1 MSTGRNL
8 AMVGGALAF
17 IAGVVS
23 LATQKPLAYHLFNAI
38 GVGFPEIKGVVIAIL
53 GIIGMAGGLGAI
65 YFASKGDAQKTMI
78 AGVAGLLAPCGL
90 AILSIIGG
98 YLMQKEAGGK

>member
-1 MSTGRNL
+1 MSLGKNL

-17 IAGVVS
+17 VAGVVS

-38 GVGFPEIKGVVIAIL
+38 GIPFPEIKSIVIAIL
-53 GIIGMAGGLGAI
+53 GIIGIIGGLGTI
-65 YFASKGDAQKTMI
+65 YFANKGDAQKTMI

-90 AILSIIGG
+90 AILAIVGG
-98 YLMQKEAGGK
+98 YLMQKEGK

>member
-1 MSTGRNL
+1 MATGKIL

-23 LATQKPLAYHLFNAI
+23 LATQKPLVYHILSLV
-38 GVGFPEIKGVVIAIL
+38 GVDFLLIQGPIVAVLGVI
-53 GIIGMAGGLGAI
+53 GIIGGLAAI
-65 YFASKGDAQKTMI
+65 YFANKGDGKRTMY

-90 AILSIIGG
+90 AVLAIAGG
-98 YLMQKEAGGK
+98 YMIQKETGR

>member
-1 MSTGRNL
+1 MSLGRNL

-23 LATQKPLAYHLFNAI
+23 LATQKPLAYHLFKAI
-38 GVGFPEIKGVVIAIL
+38 GLPFPEIQGLIIAVL
-53 GIIGMAGGLGAI
+53 GIIGIAGGLGAI
-65 YFASKGDAQKTMI
+65 YFANKGDAQKTMI

-90 AILSIIGG
+90 AVLAIIGG
-98 YLMQKEAGGK
+98 YLMQKESGK